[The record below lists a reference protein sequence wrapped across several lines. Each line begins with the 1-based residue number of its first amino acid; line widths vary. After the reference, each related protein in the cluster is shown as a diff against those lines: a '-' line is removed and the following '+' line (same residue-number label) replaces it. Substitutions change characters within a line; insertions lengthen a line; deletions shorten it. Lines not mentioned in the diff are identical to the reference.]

1 MAIDLTE
8 LYKQRQAIDAEI
20 KTLREQAVREGEVIV
35 IDGVTI
41 DSTIDVDGEMQNPVE
56 TDYFFTY
63 RKDDNGDIIDQ
74 GEITYKGLIDR
85 FGQGISGKEDEAIQ
99 AIKDATEENKKEL
112 DTYAEG
118 IKTESLDPLVDRAET
133 AATNAEASEQGAETA
148 YNNTVAAKDEA
159 VEAINTEEQSALS
172 AIDSA
177 KESALDA
184 IGESDAEGARGEA
197 IESIAAALASALSSI
212 GQTDSE
218 GARGDAISSIN
229 EKVSAFNEKVT
240 EDNSAW
246 DAKIQS
252 DNAAFDSKVSEANTT
267 IDGKVTTATEKAD
280 AASASATAAAGS
292 ASEAAESEG
301 NAAESASAAATSET
315 NAKTSETNAK
325 NSETAAKNS
334 ENAAEASETAAEASK
349 NAAAESASAA
359 AVSETNAKV
368 SETAAKSSE
377 DAAEASESM
386 AKKWAENPVDVPV
399 TGEGDTAEY
408 SSKHWSEKAKE
419 AANSPL
425 ASDTVYGRVR
435 LMTYDETMALL
446 TQWETEEEADA

>member
-74 GEITYKGLIDR
+74 GEITYKDLIDR

-99 AIKDATEENKKEL
+99 AIEDATEENKTEL

-118 IKTESLDPLVDRAET
+118 IKTESLDPLVERAET

-177 KESALDA
+177 KESALDS
-184 IGESDAEGARGEA
+184 IGESDTEGARGNA
-197 IESIAAALASALSSI
+197 IESINSSKESALDSIDAQKESALTELNGKMHVGYREMIGDGSSTTFI
-212 GQTDSE
+212 ITHNLGCQWVLCQVWFTDLGAKYYHSIHELDNNRIQIDFNYPPPASSVDVRIVPNIRLEE
-218 GARGDAISSIN
+218 GGGSLPDDFLITQEHIDDSV
-229 EKVSAFNEKVT
+229 ECT
-240 EDNSAW
+240 
-246 DAKIQS
+246 QS
-252 DNAAFDSKVSEANTT
+252 DV
-267 IDGKVTTATEKAD
+267 AD
-280 AASASATAAAGS
+280 LIAILG
-292 ASEAAESEG
+292 
-301 NAAESASAAATSET
+301 
-315 NAKTSETNAK
+315 
-325 NSETAAKNS
+325 
-334 ENAAEASETAAEASK
+334 
-349 NAAAESASAA
+349 
-359 AVSETNAKV
+359 
-368 SETAAKSSE
+368 
-377 DAAEASESM
+377 
-386 AKKWAENPVDVPV
+386 
-399 TGEGDTAEY
+399 
-408 SSKHWSEKAKE
+408 
-419 AANSPL
+419 
-425 ASDTVYGRVR
+425 
-435 LMTYDETMALL
+435 
-446 TQWETEEEADA
+446 